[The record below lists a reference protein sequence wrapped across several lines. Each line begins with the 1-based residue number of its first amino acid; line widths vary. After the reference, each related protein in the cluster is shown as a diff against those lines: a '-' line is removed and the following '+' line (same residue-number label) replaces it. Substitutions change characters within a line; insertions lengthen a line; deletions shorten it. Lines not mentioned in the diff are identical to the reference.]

1 MKEENIKTMENQSK
15 LHDEIEKLKKKL
27 SSYEKNLTPSRVIN
41 TSTSSLNNISLH
53 QNNSNK
59 ENQQTPFISTTSL
72 VLNNSHLNNSS
83 SSLVRNLIENIES
96 TSTSLSN
103 TSTNVVLTSIT
114 NDSCTHNK
122 PSTTTAPPPP
132 PPPLPPKN
140 ISLKYAST
148 INNSHFNQSTDT
160 DDAKIISSRVR
171 SNSINNESL
180 SLSSNLNNQNKNMQ
194 ISYGVKQLQSSSAT
208 VTTQMTDSN
217 GYSYSI
223 YSTLPFT
230 ATKNTNEPKDEQQQQ
245 QPNSPP
251 SLTNCNSD
259 ALANLVKK
267 YGVSKRNAL
276 MKWCQDR
283 LGMYKGIEIKNFS
296 SSWNDGL
303 AFCALMHSFMP
314 TKIDYDQLRVE
325 NNPRKNF
332 QIAFKSAQS
341 VGIQQ
346 TLNIHEL
353 LNHERPDWN
362 AVMNYVT
369 QIYKHFQKS
378 TETTSSSSSSSL
390 SPPTTAKQFSSTSKC
405 SRSSSSSPT
414 VLRNSIQTLPL
425 SMSVSSNSSNS
436 STSSTSS
443 NHSNP
448 SSAFTSASSS
458 SSSISKTIC

>member
-1 MKEENIKTMENQSK
+1 MNKMKEENVKTIENQNK
-15 LHDEIEKLKKKL
+15 LNDEIEKLKKKL
-27 SSYEKNLTPSRVIN
+27 LFYENNITPIKAN
-41 TSTSSLNNISLH
+41 TSTSSLNNLSTH
-53 QNNSNK
+53 QSSNLTSNK
-59 ENQQTPFISTTSL
+59 ENQQ
-72 VLNNSHLNNSS
+72 NNSNTSYSS

-96 TSTSLSN
+96 TSTSSN
-103 TSTNVVLTSIT
+103 NTTSIVLTSIT
-114 NDSCTHNK
+114 NDSSTHNK
-122 PSTTTAPPPP
+122 PSTAPP

-140 ISLKYAST
+140 VSLKYAST
-148 INNSHFNQSTDT
+148 INNSHSSQSTDT

-171 SNSINNESL
+171 SNSTNNEA
-180 SLSSNLNNQNKNMQ
+180 SLSSPSSGKGNSSRTFVEYLVLNPSKNVSTQNQA
-194 ISYGVKQLQSSSAT
+194 KQQHHSSSAT
-208 VTTQMTDSN
+208 VTTQITDSN
-217 GYSYSI
+217 GYNYSI
-223 YSTLPFT
+223 YSTLPFS
-230 ATKNTNEPKDEQQQQ
+230 ANKNETKEEQQQQ
-245 QPNSPP
+245 QNSPP
-251 SLTNCNSD
+251 SLSNCNSD

-314 TKIDYDQLRVE
+314 SKIDYDALRIE

-369 QIYKHFQKS
+369 QIYKHFQ
-378 TETTSSSSSSSL
+378 TTAE
-390 SPPTTAKQFSSTSKC
+390 SPPTSKSNGTCTKQFSSTSKC

-414 VLRNSIQTLPL
+414 VLRNTIQALPL
-425 SMSVSSNSSNS
+425 SMSTSSNSSNS
-436 STSSTSS
+436 SSSSS